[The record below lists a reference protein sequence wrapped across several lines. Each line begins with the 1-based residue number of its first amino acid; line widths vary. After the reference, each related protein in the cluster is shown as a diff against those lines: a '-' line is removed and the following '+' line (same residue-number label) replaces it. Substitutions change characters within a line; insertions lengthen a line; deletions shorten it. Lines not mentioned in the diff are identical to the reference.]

1 MPSLRSIFTLQDNYS
16 RSMDRIWSSTQRAT
30 NSIDKASS
38 AADNVSNRFTAAEG
52 ATSRLTQKVTGL
64 VAAFV
69 SLATLKKGME
79 ISDTYTNINSKL
91 SLITQNARQLKSLQ
105 NNIFSAADRARGSYT
120 DMADTVAKL
129 GIIAGSQFGSN
140 QNIVKFTE
148 TMQKMF
154 KIGGTPIANQS
165 GAMLQLQQAIGL
177 GRLQG
182 QDLRILAEDAPLVE
196 TAIAKYMKK
205 STGEIKKLGAEGKIT
220 SQVLINSILQYSGT
234 VDQQMGKMKYT
245 WGDYW
250 NEIKNGAYQAF
261 GGTFSKE
268 SSILGSQNFKNMING
283 IISSFYALAA
293 VANGVMTGI
302 AKIGGFV
309 AQNWSIIRPIVLGA
323 AAALGFY
330 TTALLVHNV
339 IQGITNI
346 LHGIATIQLYRSAE
360 ALIACAASAD
370 IAAGSEEA
378 LAVAQA
384 KDIVAQASFNT
395 VLWAC
400 PITWVVAG
408 IIAAVAAVYLV
419 VAIIN
424 KVTGQTISATGVIVG
439 CLNWVWTVLKNTGL
453 TVANFAIGVWD
464 AAQVLIHNL
473 KIAFPNLWADLQT
486 GFLGFVNIIL
496 SGVKAVAD
504 AINRIPGMKMNTSG
518 LANMISSNTSKMAV
532 LQKNKGKYKD
542 IGAAWTKGTSTF
554 KTNWA
559 SLGNG
564 KAYNAGYKAGQ
575 KIDTKIKGYLDKTK
589 KRVNGASKD
598 KNTGLGSNPLGTS
611 SKPATVKGTGADG
624 SVKVNIADQDLQYL
638 RDLAE
643 KQYVNKFST
652 AVLSPKMSVSFS
664 GNVGDKNDQK
674 QIYSTIGKM
683 LKEELATAAE
693 GYYPV

>member
-38 AADNVSNRFTAAEG
+38 AADNVSNRFTEAEG

-64 VAAFV
+64 VAAFI

-105 NNIFSAADRARGSYT
+105 NDIFAAAYRARGSYT

-154 KIGGTPIANQS
+154 KIGGTPVANQA

-196 TAIAKYMKK
+196 TAIAKYMGK
-205 STGEIKKLGAEGKIT
+205 STGEVKKLGTEGKIT

-261 GGTFSKE
+261 GGTFGNESKL
-268 SSILGSQNFKNMING
+268 LGSQNFKNMING

-339 IQGITNI
+339 IQGITNT

-395 VLWAC
+395 ALWAC

-439 CLNWVWTVLKNTGL
+439 CLSVVWAFIKNL
-453 TVANFAIGVWD
+453 WFAIVDFFTGVWD
-464 AAQVLIHNL
+464 AAKALIHNL
-473 KIAFPNLWADLQT
+473 EIAFPNLWANLQT

-504 AINRIPGMKMNTSG
+504 AINRIPGMKMDTSG
-518 LANMISSNTSKMAV
+518 LANKINSNTSKMTA
-532 LQKNKGKYKD
+532 LQKNKGKYED
-542 IGAAWTKGTSTF
+542 IGAAFKKGIGTNNVFQSGWATSAYNSGY
-554 KTNWA
+554 KTGQGIASKIKNLGKLPSTPA
-559 SLGNG
+559 LPKASSLG
-564 KAYNAGYKAGQ
+564 A
-575 KIDTKIKGYLDKTK
+575 
-589 KRVNGASKD
+589 
-598 KNTGLGSNPLGTS
+598 S
-611 SKPATVKGTGADG
+611 SKPVKVKGTGADG

-643 KQYVNKFST
+643 KQYVNKFSI